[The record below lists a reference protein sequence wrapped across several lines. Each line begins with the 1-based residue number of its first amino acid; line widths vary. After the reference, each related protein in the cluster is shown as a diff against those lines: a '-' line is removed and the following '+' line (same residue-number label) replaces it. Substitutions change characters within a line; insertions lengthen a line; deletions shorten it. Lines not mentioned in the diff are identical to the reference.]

1 MNVGSKVN
9 ERVRTHFSGV
19 WKGALS
25 VCRKRR
31 VDVQAYVDY
40 NVMLASHI
48 VFYLLHI
55 YIYIYYNSLCH
66 TLDVACCPVIFS
78 VKE

>member
-1 MNVGSKVN
+1 MRGYEHISV
-9 ERVRTHFSGV
+9 T
-19 WKGALS
+19 WKGALG
-25 VCRKRR
+25 VRRRRR

-40 NVMLASHI
+40 NVMLASRI

-55 YIYIYYNSLCH
+55 YNTYIYIIYIHYNSLCH